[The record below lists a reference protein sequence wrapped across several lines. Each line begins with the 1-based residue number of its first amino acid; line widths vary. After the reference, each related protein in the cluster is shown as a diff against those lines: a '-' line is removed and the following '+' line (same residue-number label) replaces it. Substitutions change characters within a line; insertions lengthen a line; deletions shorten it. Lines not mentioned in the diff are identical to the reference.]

1 MKYQSKVITIDFLKI
16 ELPPGVPRAPKK
28 ASSLVDLRNSE
39 PKPRREK
46 KVSIE
51 EPRITEDKTPDADA
65 EILQAVL
72 SKNQV
77 ETSSKR
83 PVSSVVLNRV
93 SQDGGKAGQDSG
105 EVQGRKNGAEEQVG
119 GKQEILA
126 DGREEIRPRS
136 TPFRSRQVCLS
147 HHQILVGICVSV
159 CQFLKH

>member
-1 MKYQSKVITIDFLKI
+1 MKYQSIVITIEFLKI

-28 ASSLVDLRNSE
+28 ASSLVDLRKSE
-39 PKPRREK
+39 RKPRREK
-46 KVSIE
+46 KVTIE
-51 EPRITEDKTPDADA
+51 EPITGEDKPDADA
-65 EILQAVL
+65 ETLQAVF

-105 EVQGRKNGAEEQVG
+105 EVQGRKNGAGEQVG

-126 DGREEIRPRS
+126 DLREEIRPRS